1 MPLAHEQLE
10 RGQQIFDRIAT
21 TRKVKHEIVV
31 VVIISIRHNND
42 FLYSNFDYFGGGRTN
57 PTGLPSVTHLTDASA
72 NTYTPLLQDHT
83 AFRPPTATYD
93 LNHGLGSRTE
103 REHNNPSFIFLSSF
117 SAGNVEGGN
126 VGFYDGHVTWYP
138 FDRMKDVGTSN
149 GSHGALVYTAE
160 PHRK

>member
-1 MPLAHEQLE
+1 MLGPYLASM
-10 RGQQIFDRIAT
+10 RVWGCPSIAAPP
-21 TRKVKHEIVV
+21 IDDPGN
-31 VVIISIRHNND
+31 SNSD
-42 FLYSNFDYFGGGRTN
+42 SLYSNFDYFGGGRTN

-93 LNHGLGSRTE
+93 LNHGLGARTE

-138 FDRMKDVGTSN
+138 FDRMKDVGTVS
-149 GSHGALVYTAE
+149 YTHLTLPTSDLE
-160 PHRK
+160 